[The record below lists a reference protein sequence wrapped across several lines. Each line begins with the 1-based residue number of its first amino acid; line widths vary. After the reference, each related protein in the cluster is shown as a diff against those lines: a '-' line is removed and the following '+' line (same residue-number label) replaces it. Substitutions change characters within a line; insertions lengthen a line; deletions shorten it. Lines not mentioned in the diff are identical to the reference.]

1 MGAGVRCTPLQSRS
15 TDRGAAADSVVPP
28 LCRFTTFSPNTGET
42 EVCTNYNL
50 SSDIKILKSV
60 NPAVVKTAGIFFG
73 RVSSAGICVNYLF
86 RLCGG
91 FIGEIKR

>member
-1 MGAGVRCTPLQSRS
+1 MSGGHLCKAEAPTE
-15 TDRGAAADSVVPP
+15 APP
-28 LCRFTTFSPNTGET
+28 LTVSSPFYRFTTFSPNTGET